1 MIATRAGA
9 LRAADRPTFQWDP
22 IAAGGVLT
30 MRLYGAL
37 GSRELTR
44 IAEAVRDRA
53 RAPRDLVCIDFTDV
67 THLDFRALPE
77 FTLALS
83 RQRDRGAAVWFLGLS
98 PYGRSLFA
106 IAGQGPALRR
116 LEWRAPGE
124 ADSSSLAIRH
134 VDTRTP
140 STWTDREE
148 AWSATGI

>member
-1 MIATRAGA
+1 MISVRFGA
-9 LRAADRPTFQWDP
+9 IRPVGRPTFQWDP
-22 IAAGGVLT
+22 VPVGGALT
-30 MRLYGAL
+30 LRLFGAL

-44 IAEAVRDRA
+44 VAEAVRDRG

-77 FTLALS
+77 FTLAIS
-83 RQRDRGAAVWFLGLS
+83 RLRNQGASIWFLGLS

-106 IAGQGPALRR
+106 VAGQGPALRR
-116 LEWRAPGE
+116 LEWRAPDE
-124 ADSSSLAIRH
+124 VDSSSLAIPH

-140 STWTDREE
+140 SAWTARDE